1 MDKNFRCPAG
11 PLTLA
16 NEVISHNK
24 KRQSKRLHLTRG
36 FGGAT
41 TLTFSRTEPE
51 MVATLVGKIERLHQS
66 GVSLAEMAVLVRLNA
81 QTTLLEQALIS
92 RQIPYRNANPFYE
105 WPEIQTRMQYGRFGV
120 NSNPLSAI
128 NDGNRYEH
136 RTCRSLAFGGA
147 SESDPHVIFFYAC
160 FVCLTS
166 PTESFQPWEYVKI
179 ASVWKMRQ

>member
-1 MDKNFRCPAG
+1 MPAR

-105 WPEIQTRMQYGRFGV
+105 WPEIQTRMQYGRLG
-120 NSNPLSAI
+120 LT
-128 NDGNRYEH
+128 
-136 RTCRSLAFGGA
+136 RTHFQQLMTATAMNIERAARWLLGERPKVTHMS
-147 SESDPHVIFFYAC
+147 
-160 FVCLTS
+160 
-166 PTESFQPWEYVKI
+166 SFSTLVS
-179 ASVWKMRQ
+179 SV